1 MKNINTREKDLETIA
16 VLAAASL
23 AFFFVFRINAFIF
36 AAFVFLLLGLIFKSA
51 ASKVAAEW
59 LRFSELLGGFNT
71 RIILGLVYFV
81 ILTPVAILFRLF
93 TKKHANSPRTGFEK
107 TYFNIREHSFAA
119 SDFEKMW

>member
-59 LRFSELLGGFNT
+59 LRFSELLGGF
-71 RIILGLVYFV
+71 I
-81 ILTPVAILFRLF
+81 
-93 TKKHANSPRTGFEK
+93 S
-107 TYFNIREHSFAA
+107 
-119 SDFEKMW
+119 